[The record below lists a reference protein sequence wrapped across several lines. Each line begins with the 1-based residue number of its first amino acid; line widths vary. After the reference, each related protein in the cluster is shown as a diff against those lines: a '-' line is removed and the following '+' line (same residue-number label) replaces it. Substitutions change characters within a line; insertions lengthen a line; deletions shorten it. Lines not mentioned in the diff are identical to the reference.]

1 MESEGEMIHPQENY
15 FISMK
20 EIERR
25 QIEALMNG
33 DVFGK
38 RYTKKEIGE
47 ILKISRTT
55 LYRRMKEYGLDQKKT
70 EN

>member
-1 MESEGEMIHPQENY
+1 
-15 FISMK
+15 MK